1 MDSKNNILLFI
12 LLYALIMQSCV
23 SQKVWVREELEER
36 FEDNYEEFMQ
46 EKGVEDNQNLALDV
60 FFDEREVENNYEVI
74 TYNEV
79 IPALPFSIFYRSYW
93 WNKYRLH
100 TFLHHAYCT
109 GLWEYADGF
118 IAEPEMGTIKF
129 IRYAESDKPIFE
141 GMSSLISN
149 NKSLLFGTNINT
161 EGSFLYYIHA
171 GYSIGK
177 TKNCMYNI
185 RRDFIGRIGM
195 NSNKIVELELQPLP
209 TSTPPQSN
217 KITQFIL
224 AYDIQYRWIHSYAIS
239 EYLSNAFNKNTKIPN
254 LFFELGPVINVISGR
269 YTTIKNNEGKNKISS
284 AENFYIDGYL
294 GLKYN
299 ATNKIGIIVNYEIP
313 LFSLESIFTPQELL
327 SSVDIEATSV
337 KKISLTIQY
346 NLTE

>member
-1 MDSKNNILLFI
+1 
-12 LLYALIMQSCV
+12 
-23 SQKVWVREELEER
+23 
-36 FEDNYEEFMQ
+36 
-46 EKGVEDNQNLALDV
+46 
-60 FFDEREVENNYEVI
+60 
-74 TYNEV
+74 
-79 IPALPFSIFYRSYW
+79 
-93 WNKYRLH
+93 
-100 TFLHHAYCT
+100 
-109 GLWEYADGF
+109 
-118 IAEPEMGTIKF
+118 MGTIKF
-129 IRYAESDKPIFE
+129 IRYEESDKPIFE

-161 EGSFLYYIHA
+161 DTEKSFLYYIHT

-185 RRDFIGRIGM
+185 RHDFIGRIGM
-195 NSNKIVELELQPLP
+195 NSNKIVEVELQPLP

>member
-1 MDSKNNILLFI
+1 MNSKNNILLFI

-23 SQKVWVREELEER
+23 SQKVWVREELEEK

-46 EKGVEDNQNLALDV
+46 EKGVEDNQNLALEV

-79 IPALPFSIFYRSYW
+79 IPALPFSVFYRGYW

-129 IRYAESDKPIFE
+129 IRYEESDKPIFE
-141 GMSSLISN
+141 GISSLISN

-185 RRDFIGRIGM
+185 RHDFIGRIGM
-195 NSNKIVELELQPLP
+195 NSNKIVEVELQPLP

-217 KITQFIL
+217 KITL
-224 AYDIQYRWIHSYAIS
+224 
-239 EYLSNAFNKNTKIPN
+239 
-254 LFFELGPVINVISGR
+254 
-269 YTTIKNNEGKNKISS
+269 IK
-284 AENFYIDGYL
+284 
-294 GLKYN
+294 
-299 ATNKIGIIVNYEIP
+299 
-313 LFSLESIFTPQELL
+313 
-327 SSVDIEATSV
+327 
-337 KKISLTIQY
+337 
-346 NLTE
+346 